1 MTPQKANNNIIEDLM
16 QSERDDFP
24 GAELRRMIR
33 KFNELN
39 KEHKENIQ
47 KQFKEYQENM
57 DKKLKKTQKQ
67 LNEVREDFNKLQNE
81 TKETIKKTGM

>member
-33 KFNELN
+33 KFN
-39 KEHKENIQ
+39 EHKENIQ